1 MADTEVLRELQH
13 QPANQTCID
22 CGARNPTWASVTYGV
37 WMCISCSGVHR
48 SLGAHVSFVRSLELD
63 KWTEEYVEMMKHGGN
78 KRAREYFKSVGIDG
92 LEIADKYQR
101 PAAKQ
106 YAARLKAEVTGKKRG
121 APEEF
126 SDPGDPEPALNH
138 SASTPARFTFSDDP
152 DEVAPEPVVPERKP
166 VRDVPVRSGSRP
178 VVTAGKTGGGV
189 ARRGKPKIVK
199 MTHKSFDDMLDDEDD
214 EEPAKPAKPV
224 QQQRGPRVASDYGFD
239 DLPPARPKCK
249 YESCS
254 NATSYVPPPRD
265 EEWKRGEDFKQA
277 AMQKVSD
284 IAESIGG
291 AVEAAGQRIAPI
303 ATAAWEKS
311 KEFSANLLQMMTG

>member
-1 MADTEVLRELQH
+1 MADTELLRELQH

-37 WMCISCSGVHR
+37 WMCITCSGVHR
-48 SLGAHVSFVRSLELD
+48 SLGAHISFVRSLELD

-92 LEIADKYQR
+92 LKIADKYQR

-106 YAARLKAEVTGKKRG
+106 YAARLKAEVTGKKRPI
-121 APEEF
+121 PEEF
-126 SDPGDPEPALNH
+126 SDPGEPEPVLNH

-152 DEVAPEPVVPERKP
+152 DEPEPEPEPVVPEKRP
-166 VRDVPVRSGSRP
+166 VREVPVRSASRP
-178 VVTAGKTGGGV
+178 IATTTKTTGGV

-199 MTHKSFDDMLDDEDD
+199 MTHESFDDMLDDSDPAA
-214 EEPAKPAKPV
+214 PAKPER
-224 QQQRGPRVASDYGFD
+224 RGPRVASDYGFD
-239 DLPPARPKCK
+239 DPPPAPPKCK

-254 NATSYVPPPRD
+254 NSASFVPPPREPERHPPGD
-265 EEWKRGEDFKQA
+265 DFTHV

-284 IAESIGG
+284 IAESLGG
-291 AVEAAGQRIAPI
+291 AVEAAGQAIAPL

-311 KEFSANLLQMMTG
+311 KEFSANLLQMMKG